1 MFFCCSAK
9 SKKNKKPEPP
19 TTKTADIQSYSASAD
34 LKDMVF
40 VAGRGWIHKPKDAK
54 NEEREKITPKPI
66 ENNNLDAEEKEDAL
80 DMLQGLADTEK
91 KQDPILEK
99 RLKEVKKRFD
109 GSDLLQN
116 KRNLHE
122 VKIVRNTLLAG
133 DQAPLDELAE

>member
-1 MFFCCSAK
+1 
-9 SKKNKKPEPP
+9 
-19 TTKTADIQSYSASAD
+19 
-34 LKDMVF
+34 
-40 VAGRGWIHKPKDAK
+40 
-54 NEEREKITPKPI
+54 
-66 ENNNLDAEEKEDAL
+66 
-80 DMLQGLADTEK
+80 MLQGLADTEK